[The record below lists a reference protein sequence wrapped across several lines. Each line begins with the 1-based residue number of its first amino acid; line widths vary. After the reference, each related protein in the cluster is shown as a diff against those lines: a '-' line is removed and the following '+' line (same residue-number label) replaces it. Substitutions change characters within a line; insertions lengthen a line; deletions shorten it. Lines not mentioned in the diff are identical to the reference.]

1 MNLKI
6 LTIVIALST
15 TLSATAQKKGKA
27 KAKAKR
33 SIPAVVES
41 PGMKLYKSMIP
52 STAKLMFVDSV
63 IVDKNDFLSKIP
75 LISEA
80 GKLTMRDTLHSQY
93 LNEFGDRWIFAHG
106 DSTSSALYSADKLAD
121 RWSSPT
127 PLFKKSEG
135 VERAN
140 YPYLMADGITLYFA
154 AQGENSMGGYDIFM
168 STFDLDKGVF
178 YSPENIGLPFNSTA
192 NDYLLAIDD
201 IDNLGWLVTDRRQ
214 PEGKVCIYTF
224 VPTASRIGF
233 EDTDLSTIEIERY
246 SRILSIADTW
256 KFGNRKAAMAKLSDI
271 KKRIVAK
278 TIKTQSNNKF
288 VVNDNIIYTS
298 ANDFKSLTA
307 KKMYREWLDKK
318 RTLKTVTSKLD
329 EARKN
334 YRDSSNPSA
343 DAYKINTLENKQE
356 SLFNEIKQLEKN
368 IRSTELNNH

>member
-15 TLSATAQKKGKA
+15 TLSATAQKKGKV
-27 KAKAKR
+27 KTKR
-33 SIPAVVES
+33 PTTTVVES
-41 PGMKLYKSMIP
+41 PGLKLYKSMIP

-63 IVDKNDFLSKIP
+63 VVDKKDFLSKIP

-201 IDNLGWLVTDRRQ
+201 IDKLGWLVTDRRQ

-298 ANDFKSLTA
+298 ANDFKSPTA

-329 EARKN
+329 EARKT

>member
-15 TLSATAQKKGKA
+15 TMSATAQKKGKV
-27 KAKAKR
+27 KTKR
-33 SIPAVVES
+33 STTTVVES
-41 PGMKLYKSMIP
+41 PGLKLYKSMIP

-63 IVDKNDFLSKIP
+63 VVDKKDFLSKIP

-93 LNEFGDRWIFAHG
+93 LNEFGDRLIFAHG

-135 VERAN
+135 IERAN
-140 YPYLMADGITLYFA
+140 YPYLMADGVTLYFA

-201 IDNLGWLVTDRRQ
+201 INHLGWLVTDRRQ
-214 PEGKVCIYTF
+214 PEDKVCIYTF
-224 VPTASRIGF
+224 VPTASRQGF
-233 EDTDLSTIEIERY
+233 EDTNLTNVEIERY

-256 KFGNRKAAMAKLSDI
+256 KFGNRKAAMVKLSDI
-271 KKRIVAK
+271 KKQIASKIVK
-278 TIKTQSNNKF
+278 SLSSNKF
-288 VVNDNIIYTS
+288 VINDNTVYSS
-298 ANDFKSLTA
+298 ANDFKSAAA
-307 KKMYREWLDKK
+307 KEMYRQWKDKTN
-318 RTLKTVTSKLD
+318 TLESLSSKLD

-334 YRDSSNPSA
+334 YGESSNKSA
-343 DAYKINTLENKQE
+343 DAYKIRTLENKQE

>member
-6 LTIVIALST
+6 LTIVIALSA
-15 TLSATAQKKGKA
+15 TLSATAQKKGKV
-27 KAKAKR
+27 KTKR
-33 SIPAVVES
+33 PTTTVVES
-41 PGMKLYKSMIP
+41 PDLKLYKSMIP
-52 STAKLMFVDSV
+52 STAKIMFVDSLV
-63 IVDKNDFLSKIP
+63 VDKKDFLTQIP

-80 GKLTMRDTLHSQY
+80 GKLSMRDSLHSQY

-106 DSTSSALYSADKLAD
+106 DNTSSALYTADKLAD
-121 RWSSPT
+121 KWSTPT
-127 PLFKKSEG
+127 PIFNQTEG
-135 VERAN
+135 IEKAN
-140 YPYLMADGITLYFA
+140 YPFLMADGVTLYFA
-154 AQGENSMGGYDIFM
+154 AKGRNTMGGYDIFM
-168 STFDLDKGVF
+168 STFDHDNGVY

-233 EDTDLSTIEIERY
+233 EDTDLSTVEIERY

-298 ANDFKSLTA
+298 ANDFKSPTA

-329 EARKN
+329 ETRKT

>member
-15 TLSATAQKKGKA
+15 TMSATAQKKGKV
-27 KAKAKR
+27 KTKR
-33 SIPAVVES
+33 STTTVVES
-41 PGMKLYKSMIP
+41 PGLKLYKSMIP

-63 IVDKNDFLSKIP
+63 VVDKKDFLSKIP

-93 LNEFGDRWIFAHG
+93 LNEFGDRLIFAHG

-127 PLFKKSEG
+127 SLFKKSEG
-135 VERAN
+135 IERAN
-140 YPYLMADGITLYFA
+140 YPYLMADGVTLYFA
-154 AQGENSMGGYDIFM
+154 AQGVNSMGGYDIFM

-201 IDNLGWLVTDRRQ
+201 INHLGWLVTDRRQ
-214 PEGKVCIYTF
+214 PEDKVCIYTF
-224 VPTASRIGF
+224 VPTASRQGF
-233 EDTDLSTIEIERY
+233 EDTNLTNVEIERY

-271 KKRIVAK
+271 KKRIASKIVK
-278 TIKTQSNNKF
+278 SLSSNKF
-288 VVNDNIIYTS
+288 VINDNTVYPS
-298 ANDFKSLTA
+298 ANDFKSAAA
-307 KKMYREWLDKK
+307 KEMYRQWKDKTN
-318 RTLKTVTSKLD
+318 TLESLSSKLD

-334 YRDSSNPSA
+334 YGESSNKSA
-343 DAYKINTLENKQE
+343 DAYKIRTLENKQE
-356 SLFNEIKQLEKN
+356 ALFNEIKQLEKN

>member
-15 TLSATAQKKGKA
+15 TMSATAQKKGKV
-27 KAKAKR
+27 KTKR
-33 SIPAVVES
+33 PTTTVVES
-41 PGMKLYKSMIP
+41 PGLKLYKSMIP

-63 IVDKNDFLSKIP
+63 VVDKKDFLSKIP

-93 LNEFGDRWIFAHG
+93 LNEFGDRLIFAHG

-127 PLFKKSEG
+127 PLFKKSESI
-135 VERAN
+135 ERAN
-140 YPYLMADGITLYFA
+140 YPYLMADGVTLYFA
-154 AQGENSMGGYDIFM
+154 AQGVNSMGGYDIFM

-201 IDNLGWLVTDRRQ
+201 INHLGWLVTDRRQ
-214 PEGKVCIYTF
+214 PEDKVCIYTF
-224 VPTASRIGF
+224 VPTASRQGF
-233 EDTDLSTIEIERY
+233 EDTNLTNVEIERY

-271 KKRIVAK
+271 KKRIASKIVK
-278 TIKTQSNNKF
+278 SLSSNKF
-288 VVNDNIIYTS
+288 VINDNTVYSS
-298 ANDFKSLTA
+298 ANDFKSAAA
-307 KKMYREWLDKK
+307 KEMYRQWKDKTN
-318 RTLKTVTSKLD
+318 TLESLSSKLD

-334 YRDSSNPSA
+334 YGESSNKSA
-343 DAYKINTLENKQE
+343 DAYKIRTLENKQE
-356 SLFNEIKQLEKN
+356 ALFNEIKQLEKN

>member
-27 KAKAKR
+27 KAKR

-41 PGMKLYKSMIP
+41 PGIKLYKSMIP
-52 STAKLMFVDSV
+52 STAKLMFVDSLV
-63 IVDKNDFLSKIP
+63 VDKKDFLTQIP

-80 GKLTMRDTLHSQY
+80 GKLSMRDSLHSQY

-106 DSTSSALYSADKLAD
+106 DNTSSALYTADKLAD
-121 RWSSPT
+121 KWSTPT
-127 PLFKKSEG
+127 PIFNQTEG
-135 VERAN
+135 IEKAN
-140 YPYLMADGITLYFA
+140 YPFLMADGVTLYFA
-154 AQGENSMGGYDIFM
+154 AKGGNTMGGYDIFM
-168 STFDLDKGVF
+168 STFDHDNGVY

-233 EDTDLSTIEIERY
+233 EDTDLSTVEIERY

-298 ANDFKSLTA
+298 ANDFKSPTA

-329 EARKN
+329 EARKT

>member
-6 LTIVIALST
+6 LTIVIALSA
-15 TLSATAQKKGKA
+15 TLSATAQKKGKV
-27 KAKAKR
+27 KTKR
-33 SIPAVVES
+33 PTTTVVES
-41 PGMKLYKSMIP
+41 PDLKLYKSMIP
-52 STAKLMFVDSV
+52 STAKLMFVDSLV
-63 IVDKNDFLSKIP
+63 VDKKDFLTQIP

-80 GKLTMRDTLHSQY
+80 GKLSMRDSLHSQY

-106 DSTSSALYSADKLAD
+106 DNTSSALYTADKLAD
-121 RWSSPT
+121 KWSTPT
-127 PLFKKSEG
+127 PIFNQTEG
-135 VERAN
+135 IEKAN
-140 YPYLMADGITLYFA
+140 YPFLMADGVTLYFA
-154 AQGENSMGGYDIFM
+154 AKGGNTMGGYDIFM
-168 STFDLDKGVF
+168 STFDHDNGVY

-233 EDTDLSTIEIERY
+233 EDTNLSTIEIERY

-298 ANDFKSLTA
+298 ANDFKSPTA

-329 EARKN
+329 ETRKT

>member
-15 TLSATAQKKGKA
+15 TMSATAQKKGKV
-27 KAKAKR
+27 KTKR
-33 SIPAVVES
+33 STTTVVES
-41 PGMKLYKSMIP
+41 PGLKLYKSMIP

-63 IVDKNDFLSKIP
+63 VVDKKDFLSKIP

-93 LNEFGDRWIFAHG
+93 LNEFGDRLIFAHG

-135 VERAN
+135 IERAT
-140 YPYLMADGITLYFA
+140 YPYLMADGVTLYFA
-154 AQGENSMGGYDIFM
+154 AQGVNSMGGYDIFM

-201 IDNLGWLVTDRRQ
+201 INHLGWLVTDRRQ
-214 PEGKVCIYTF
+214 PEDKVCIYTF
-224 VPTASRIGF
+224 VPTASRQGF
-233 EDTDLSTIEIERY
+233 EDTNLTNVEIERY

-271 KKRIVAK
+271 KKRIASKIVK
-278 TIKTQSNNKF
+278 SLSSNKF
-288 VVNDNIIYTS
+288 VINDNTVYSS
-298 ANDFKSLTA
+298 ANDFKSAAA
-307 KKMYREWLDKK
+307 KEMYRQWKDKTN
-318 RTLKTVTSKLD
+318 TLESLSSKLD

-334 YRDSSNPSA
+334 YGESSNKSA
-343 DAYKINTLENKQE
+343 DAYKIRTLENKQE
-356 SLFNEIKQLEKN
+356 ALFNEIKQLEKN

>member
-15 TLSATAQKKGKA
+15 TMSATAQKKGKV
-27 KAKAKR
+27 KTKR
-33 SIPAVVES
+33 STTTVVES
-41 PGMKLYKSMIP
+41 PGLKLYKSMIP

-63 IVDKNDFLSKIP
+63 VVDKKDFLSKIP

-93 LNEFGDRWIFAHG
+93 LNEFGDRLIFAHG

-127 PLFKKSEG
+127 PRFKKSEG
-135 VERAN
+135 IERAN
-140 YPYLMADGITLYFA
+140 YPYLMADGVTLYFA
-154 AQGENSMGGYDIFM
+154 AQGVNSMGGYDIFM

-201 IDNLGWLVTDRRQ
+201 INHLGWLVTDRRQ
-214 PEGKVCIYTF
+214 PEDKVCIYTF
-224 VPTASRIGF
+224 VPTASRQGF
-233 EDTDLSTIEIERY
+233 EDTNLTNVEIERY

-271 KKRIVAK
+271 KKRIASKIVK
-278 TIKTQSNNKF
+278 SLSSNKF
-288 VVNDNIIYTS
+288 VINDNTVYSS
-298 ANDFKSLTA
+298 ANDFKSAAA
-307 KKMYREWLDKK
+307 KEMYRQWKDKTN
-318 RTLKTVTSKLD
+318 TLESLSSKLD

-334 YRDSSNPSA
+334 YGESSNKSA
-343 DAYKINTLENKQE
+343 DAYKIRTLENKQE
-356 SLFNEIKQLEKN
+356 ALFNEIKQLENN

>member
-6 LTIVIALST
+6 LTIVIALSA
-15 TLSATAQKKGKA
+15 TLSATAQKKGKV
-27 KAKAKR
+27 KTKR
-33 SIPAVVES
+33 PTTTVVES
-41 PGMKLYKSMIP
+41 SDLKLYKSMIP
-52 STAKLMFVDSV
+52 STAKLMFVDSLV
-63 IVDKNDFLSKIP
+63 VDKKDFLTQIP

-80 GKLTMRDTLHSQY
+80 GKLSMRDSLHSQY

-106 DSTSSALYSADKLAD
+106 DNTSSALYTADKLAD
-121 RWSSPT
+121 KWSTPT
-127 PLFKKSEG
+127 PIFNQTEG
-135 VERAN
+135 IEKAN
-140 YPYLMADGITLYFA
+140 YPFLMADGVTLYFA
-154 AQGENSMGGYDIFM
+154 AKGGNTMGGYDIFM
-168 STFDLDKGVF
+168 STFDHDNGVY

-233 EDTDLSTIEIERY
+233 EDTDLSTVEIERY

-298 ANDFKSLTA
+298 ANDFKSPTA

-329 EARKN
+329 EARKT

>member
-15 TLSATAQKKGKA
+15 TMSATAQKKGKV
-27 KAKAKR
+27 KTKR
-33 SIPAVVES
+33 PTTTVVES
-41 PGMKLYKSMIP
+41 PGLKLYKSMIP

-63 IVDKNDFLSKIP
+63 VVDKKDFLSKIP

-233 EDTDLSTIEIERY
+233 EDTDLSTVEIERY

-278 TIKTQSNNKF
+278 TIKTQSNNKY

-298 ANDFKSLTA
+298 ANDFKSPTA

-329 EARKN
+329 EARKT

>member
-15 TLSATAQKKGKA
+15 TMSATAQKKGKV
-27 KAKAKR
+27 KTKR
-33 SIPAVVES
+33 PTTTVVES
-41 PGMKLYKSMIP
+41 PGLKLYKSMIP
-52 STAKLMFVDSV
+52 STAKLMFVDSLV
-63 IVDKNDFLSKIP
+63 VDKKDFLTQIP

-80 GKLTMRDTLHSQY
+80 GKLSMRDSLHSQY

-135 VERAN
+135 IERAN
-140 YPYLMADGITLYFA
+140 YPYLMADGVTLYFA

-233 EDTDLSTIEIERY
+233 EDTDLSTVEIERY

-256 KFGNRKAAMAKLSDI
+256 KFGNRKAAMTKLSDI

-298 ANDFKSLTA
+298 ANDFKSPTA

-329 EARKN
+329 EARKT

>member
-15 TLSATAQKKGKA
+15 TLSATAQKKG

-52 STAKLMFVDSV
+52 STAKLMFVDSLV
-63 IVDKNDFLSKIP
+63 VDKKDFLAQIP

-80 GKLTMRDTLHSQY
+80 GKLSMRDSLHSQY

-106 DSTSSALYSADKLAD
+106 DNTSSALYTADKLAD
-121 RWSSPT
+121 KWSTPT
-127 PLFKKSEG
+127 PIFNKTEG
-135 VERAN
+135 IEKAN

-233 EDTDLSTIEIERY
+233 EDTDLSTVEIERY

-288 VVNDNIIYTS
+288 VVSDNIIYTS
-298 ANDFKSLTA
+298 ANDFKSPTA

-329 EARKN
+329 EARKT

>member
-27 KAKAKR
+27 KAKR

-41 PGMKLYKSMIP
+41 PGIKLYKSMIP
-52 STAKLMFVDSV
+52 STAKLMFVDSLV
-63 IVDKNDFLSKIP
+63 VDKKDFLAQIP

-80 GKLTMRDTLHSQY
+80 GKLSMRDSLHSQY

-106 DSTSSALYSADKLAD
+106 DNTSSALYTADKLAD
-121 RWSSPT
+121 KWSTPT
-127 PLFKKSEG
+127 PIFNKTEG
-135 VERAN
+135 IEKAN
-140 YPYLMADGITLYFA
+140 YPFLMADGVTLYFA
-154 AQGENSMGGYDIFM
+154 AKGGNTMGGYDIFM
-168 STFDLDKGVF
+168 STFDHDNGVY

-233 EDTDLSTIEIERY
+233 EDTDLSTVEIERY
-246 SRILSIADTW
+246 SRILNIADTW

-298 ANDFKSLTA
+298 ANDFKSPKA

-329 EARKN
+329 EARKT

>member
-6 LTIVIALST
+6 LTIVIALSA
-15 TLSATAQKKGKA
+15 TLSATAQKKGKV
-27 KAKAKR
+27 KTKR
-33 SIPAVVES
+33 PTTTVVES
-41 PGMKLYKSMIP
+41 SDLKLYKSMIP
-52 STAKLMFVDSV
+52 STAKLMFVDSLV
-63 IVDKNDFLSKIP
+63 VDKKDFLTQIP

-80 GKLTMRDTLHSQY
+80 GKLSMRDSLHSQY

-106 DSTSSALYSADKLAD
+106 DNTSSALYTADKLAD
-121 RWSSPT
+121 KWSTPT
-127 PLFKKSEG
+127 PIFNQTEG
-135 VERAN
+135 IEKAN
-140 YPYLMADGITLYFA
+140 YPFLMADGVTLYFA
-154 AQGENSMGGYDIFM
+154 AKGGNTMGGYDIFM
-168 STFDLDKGVF
+168 STFDHDNGVY

-233 EDTDLSTIEIERY
+233 EDTNLSTIEIERY

-298 ANDFKSLTA
+298 ANDFKSPTA

-329 EARKN
+329 ETRKT

>member
-15 TLSATAQKKGKA
+15 TLSATVQKKG

-63 IVDKNDFLSKIP
+63 VVDKKDFLSKIP

-233 EDTDLSTIEIERY
+233 EDTDLSTVEIERY

-298 ANDFKSLTA
+298 ANDFKSPTA

-329 EARKN
+329 EARKT

>member
-15 TLSATAQKKGKA
+15 TMSATAQKKGKV
-27 KAKAKR
+27 KTKR
-33 SIPAVVES
+33 STTTVVES
-41 PGMKLYKSMIP
+41 PGLKLYKSMIP

-63 IVDKNDFLSKIP
+63 VVDKKDFLSKIP

-93 LNEFGDRWIFAHG
+93 LNEFGDRLIFAHG

-135 VERAN
+135 IERAN
-140 YPYLMADGITLYFA
+140 YPYLMADGVTLYFA
-154 AQGENSMGGYDIFM
+154 AQGVNSMGGYDIFM

-201 IDNLGWLVTDRRQ
+201 INHLGWLVTDRRQ
-214 PEGKVCIYTF
+214 PEDKVCIYTF
-224 VPTASRIGF
+224 VPTASRQGF
-233 EDTDLSTIEIERY
+233 EDTNLTNVEIERY

-271 KKRIVAK
+271 KKRIASKIVK
-278 TIKTQSNNKF
+278 SLSSNKF
-288 VVNDNIIYTS
+288 VINDNTVYSS
-298 ANDFKSLTA
+298 ANDFKSAAA
-307 KKMYREWLDKK
+307 KEMYRQWKDKTN
-318 RTLKTVTSKLD
+318 TLVSLSSKLD
-329 EARKN
+329 ESRKN
-334 YRDSSNPSA
+334 YGESSNKSA
-343 DAYKINTLENKQE
+343 DAYKIRTLENKQE
-356 SLFNEIKQLEKN
+356 ALFNEIKQLEKN

>member
-15 TLSATAQKKGKA
+15 TLSATAQKKGKV
-27 KAKAKR
+27 KTKR
-33 SIPAVVES
+33 PTTTVVES
-41 PGMKLYKSMIP
+41 PGLKLYKSMIP

-63 IVDKNDFLSKIP
+63 VVDKKDFLSKIP

-224 VPTASRIGF
+224 VPTASRQGF
-233 EDTDLSTIEIERY
+233 EDTNLTNVEIERY

-298 ANDFKSLTA
+298 ANDFKSPTA

-329 EARKN
+329 EARKT

>member
-6 LTIVIALST
+6 LTIVIALSA
-15 TLSATAQKKGKA
+15 TLSATAQKKGKV
-27 KAKAKR
+27 KTKR
-33 SIPAVVES
+33 PTTTVVES
-41 PGMKLYKSMIP
+41 SDLKLYKSMIP
-52 STAKLMFVDSV
+52 STAKLMFVDSLV
-63 IVDKNDFLSKIP
+63 VDKKDFLTQIP

-80 GKLTMRDTLHSQY
+80 GKLSMRDSLHSQY

-106 DSTSSALYSADKLAD
+106 DNTSSALYTADKLAD
-121 RWSSPT
+121 KWSTPT
-127 PLFKKSEG
+127 PIFNQTEG
-135 VERAN
+135 IEKAN
-140 YPYLMADGITLYFA
+140 YPFLMADGVTLYFA
-154 AQGENSMGGYDIFM
+154 AKGGNTMGGYDIFM
-168 STFDLDKGVF
+168 STFDHDNGVY

-201 IDNLGWLVTDRRQ
+201 IDNLGWLVTDRCQ

-233 EDTDLSTIEIERY
+233 EDTNLSTIEIERY

-298 ANDFKSLTA
+298 ANDFKSPTA

-329 EARKN
+329 ETRKT

>member
-1 MNLKI
+1 MNLKL

-15 TLSATAQKKGKA
+15 TMSATAQKKGKV
-27 KAKAKR
+27 KTKR
-33 SIPAVVES
+33 STTTVVES
-41 PGMKLYKSMIP
+41 PGLKLYKSMIP

-63 IVDKNDFLSKIP
+63 VVDKKDFLSKIP

-93 LNEFGDRWIFAHG
+93 LNEFGDRLIFAHG

-135 VERAN
+135 IERAN
-140 YPYLMADGITLYFA
+140 YPYLMADGVTLYFA
-154 AQGENSMGGYDIFM
+154 AQGVNSMGGYDIFM

-201 IDNLGWLVTDRRQ
+201 INHLGWLVTDRRQ
-214 PEGKVCIYTF
+214 PEDKVCIYTF
-224 VPTASRIGF
+224 VPTASRQGF
-233 EDTDLSTIEIERY
+233 EDTNLTNVEIERY

-271 KKRIVAK
+271 KKRIASKIVK
-278 TIKTQSNNKF
+278 SLSSNKF
-288 VVNDNIIYTS
+288 VINDNTVYSS
-298 ANDFKSLTA
+298 ANDFKSAAA
-307 KKMYREWLDKK
+307 KEMYRQWKDKTN
-318 RTLKTVTSKLD
+318 TLESLSSKLD

-334 YRDSSNPSA
+334 YGESSNKSA
-343 DAYKINTLENKQE
+343 DAYKIRTLENKQE
-356 SLFNEIKQLEKN
+356 ALFNEIKQLEKN

>member
-6 LTIVIALST
+6 LIIVIALST
-15 TLSATAQKKGKA
+15 TLSATAQKKG

-63 IVDKNDFLSKIP
+63 VVDKKDFLSKIP

-80 GKLTMRDTLHSQY
+80 GKLTMRDNLHSQY

-201 IDNLGWLVTDRRQ
+201 IDKLGWLVTDRRQ

-298 ANDFKSLTA
+298 ANDFKSPTA

-318 RTLKTVTSKLD
+318 RTLKNVTSKLD
-329 EARKN
+329 EARKT

>member
-15 TLSATAQKKGKA
+15 TMSATAQKKGKV
-27 KAKAKR
+27 KTKR
-33 SIPAVVES
+33 STTTVEES
-41 PGMKLYKSMIP
+41 PGLKLYKSMIP

-63 IVDKNDFLSKIP
+63 VVDKKDFLSKIP

-93 LNEFGDRWIFAHG
+93 LNEFGDRLIFAHG

-135 VERAN
+135 IERAN
-140 YPYLMADGITLYFA
+140 YPYLMADGVTLYFA
-154 AQGENSMGGYDIFM
+154 AQGVNSMGGYDIFM

-201 IDNLGWLVTDRRQ
+201 INHLGWLVTDRRQ
-214 PEGKVCIYTF
+214 PEDKVCIYTF
-224 VPTASRIGF
+224 VPTASRQGF
-233 EDTDLSTIEIERY
+233 EDTNLTNVEIERY

-271 KKRIVAK
+271 K
-278 TIKTQSNNKF
+278 NG
-288 VVNDNIIYTS
+288 
-298 ANDFKSLTA
+298 
-307 KKMYREWLDKK
+307 
-318 RTLKTVTSKLD
+318 
-329 EARKN
+329 
-334 YRDSSNPSA
+334 
-343 DAYKINTLENKQE
+343 
-356 SLFNEIKQLEKN
+356 
-368 IRSTELNNH
+368 

>member
-15 TLSATAQKKGKA
+15 TMSATAQKKGKV
-27 KAKAKR
+27 KTKR
-33 SIPAVVES
+33 PTTTVVES
-41 PGMKLYKSMIP
+41 PGLKLYKSMIP

-63 IVDKNDFLSKIP
+63 VVDKKDFLSKIP

-233 EDTDLSTIEIERY
+233 EDTDLSTVEIERY

-298 ANDFKSLTA
+298 ANDFKSPTA

-329 EARKN
+329 EARKT

>member
-15 TLSATAQKKGKA
+15 TLSATAQKKG

-63 IVDKNDFLSKIP
+63 VVDKKDFLSKIP

-233 EDTDLSTIEIERY
+233 EDTDLSTVEIERY
-246 SRILSIADTW
+246 SRILSITDTW

-298 ANDFKSLTA
+298 ANDFKSPTA

-329 EARKN
+329 EARKT

>member
-15 TLSATAQKKGKA
+15 TMSATAQKKGKV
-27 KAKAKR
+27 KTKR
-33 SIPAVVES
+33 STTTVVES
-41 PGMKLYKSMIP
+41 PGLKLYKSMIP

-63 IVDKNDFLSKIP
+63 VVDKKDFLSKIP

-93 LNEFGDRWIFAHG
+93 LNEFGDRLIFAHG

-127 PLFKKSEG
+127 PLFKTSEG
-135 VERAN
+135 IERAN
-140 YPYLMADGITLYFA
+140 YPYLMADGVTLYFA
-154 AQGENSMGGYDIFM
+154 AQGVNSMGGYDIFM

-201 IDNLGWLVTDRRQ
+201 INHLGWLVTDRRQ
-214 PEGKVCIYTF
+214 PEDKVCIYTF
-224 VPTASRIGF
+224 VPTASRQGF
-233 EDTDLSTIEIERY
+233 EDTNLTNVEIERY

-271 KKRIVAK
+271 KKRIASKIVK
-278 TIKTQSNNKF
+278 SLSSNKF
-288 VVNDNIIYTS
+288 VINDNTVYSS
-298 ANDFKSLTA
+298 ANDFKSAAA
-307 KKMYREWLDKK
+307 KEMYRQWKDKTN
-318 RTLKTVTSKLD
+318 TLESLSSKLD

-334 YRDSSNPSA
+334 YGESSNKSA
-343 DAYKINTLENKQE
+343 DAYKIRTLENKQE